1 MVLSGISPDEIEE
14 IISNNTF
21 FGLQAQ
27 AKFVFWK
34 KI

>member
-1 MVLSGISPDEIEE
+1 MVMNGLSPDEIESV
-14 IISNNTF
+14 ISNNTF
-21 FGLQAQ
+21 KNIEAQ